1 MNDQKISELWHHLH
15 WLSVLAQQGSYTA
28 AATRLGVSKAAMSQR
43 IAELERAARVP
54 LVQRTTR
61 SVRLTEAGQRLVD
74 DTRASFEQ
82 IEHSFAQVRD
92 LAGVPS
98 GLLRVTAPVAFAR
111 QQLAPRLADFL
122 REYPDVRMQLDMSD
136 RLSSLATEGFDL
148 AIRHTARPPDTHVA
162 WTLCNTNSVLVASK
176 TYLRR
181 AGTPQTPADLQI
193 HNCLH
198 YLRAQDT
205 PTWTLARVKPKVKD
219 KANDE
224 RITVP
229 VTGQLAAN
237 NSEALREAALTG
249 LGIALLPDFSAQA
262 ALQQGKLVQVLPDW
276 QPVGAFAE
284 QLYAIRPY
292 SPHVPRAV
300 TAFVD
305 YLRKALAEGFA
316 A

>member
-28 AATRLGVSKAAMSQR
+28 AAARLGVSKAAMSQR

-74 DTRASFEQ
+74 DTRTSFEQ

-122 REYPDVRMQLDMSD
+122 REYPDVRLQLDMSD

-162 WTLCNTNSVLVASK
+162 WTLCGTHSVLVASK

-181 AGTPQTPADLQI
+181 AGTPQMPADLQD

-205 PTWTLARVKPKVKD
+205 PTWTLARVRPKAKD

-224 RITVP
+224 HITVP
-229 VTGQLAAN
+229 VKGQLAAN

-276 QPVGAFAE
+276 RPVGAFAE

-305 YLRKALAEGFA
+305 YLRKALAAGFA

>member
-28 AATRLGVSKAAMSQR
+28 AAARLGVSKAAMSQR

-74 DTRASFEQ
+74 DTRTSFEQ

-122 REYPDVRMQLDMSD
+122 REYPDVRLQLDMSD

-162 WTLCNTNSVLVASK
+162 WTLCGTHSVLVASK

-181 AGTPQTPADLQI
+181 AGTPQMPADLQD

-205 PTWTLARVKPKVKD
+205 PTWTLARVRPKAKD
-219 KANDE
+219 KANNE

-229 VTGQLAAN
+229 VKGQLAAN

-276 QPVGAFAE
+276 RPVGAFAE

-305 YLRKALAEGFA
+305 YLRKALAAGFA